1 MKGPKK
7 SNKKNLKKK
16 LNERNG
22 GKKYNFLNRSI
33 HKQKKKFYFTWIVS
47 ILGTSIT
54 SVLWNFRSWFLAT
67 NTNYYN
73 YNAGDSK
80 TNLMMNGVFP
90 LGIEYS

>member
-67 NTNYYN
+67 NS
-73 YNAGDSK
+73 GGS
-80 TNLMMNGVFP
+80 G
-90 LGIEYS
+90 